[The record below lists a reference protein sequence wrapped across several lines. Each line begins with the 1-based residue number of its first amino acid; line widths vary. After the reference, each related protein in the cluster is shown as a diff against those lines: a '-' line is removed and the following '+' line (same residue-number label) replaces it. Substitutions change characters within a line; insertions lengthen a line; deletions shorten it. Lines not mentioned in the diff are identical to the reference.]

1 MASRRVLGIVL
12 AGAAGKRLAPLTEDR
27 AKSAVPFGGLY
38 RLVDFALS
46 NLVNAGIRK
55 ICVLTQYKSHS
66 LDRHITTTWQLNSLL
81 GNYVAPVPAQQRLG
95 PRWQTGSADAI
106 YQSLNLIRSERPDLV
121 VVFGADDV
129 YRMDPAQM
137 IEAHL
142 AWGAGVTVAA
152 IRVPRASAAS
162 FGVVQPRTA
171 TGSRRSWR
179 SPLRR
184 PPCRAGRTRRSRP
197 WATTCSTARCWW
209 IRCGQTPPTRAVS
222 TASAPTSC
230 RCWRGQG
237 AAHVYDFLQ
246 NEVPGTGGQ
255 DHGYWREV
263 GTLDSYFA
271 AHMDLC
277 APHPVFSLYNE
288 HWPILTHVPPQPPA
302 KFVLD
307 DESGRVGR
315 AVSSV
320 VSNGV
325 IVSGGLVRES
335 VLSPGVRVDDWASVE
350 RAVVLHN
357 ARIGRRAVVRDAILD
372 KNVVVTEGAA
382 VGVDKERDRRTR
394 VHGVPGRDHR
404 GRQGPRGGAVAGGA
418 EQGRRQ
424 HHYVTVPS
432 GSVPGSD
439 LLDRTK
445 VSPAPA

>member
-38 RLVDFALS
+38 RLIDFALS
-46 NLVNAGIRK
+46 NLVNAGIRR

-81 GNYVAPVPAQQRLG
+81 DNYVAPVPAQQRLG
-95 PRWQTGSADAI
+95 PHWQTGSADAI

-121 VVFGADDV
+121 VVFGADHV

-152 IRVPRASAAS
+152 IGVPRASAVS
-162 FGVVQPRTA
+162 FGVVRPA
-171 TGSRRSWR
+171 PDGHVVEAFLEKPA
-179 SPLRR
+179 SPPALPGRPDEAFASMGNYVFDREVLVEALRADAANEDSQHSIGGDIM
-184 PPCRAGRTRRSRP
+184 PVL
-197 WATTCSTARCWW
+197 ARD
-209 IRCGQTPPTRAVS
+209 
-222 TASAPTSC
+222 
-230 RCWRGQG
+230 G

-246 NEVPGTGGQ
+246 NEVPGASGQ

-263 GTLDSYFA
+263 GTLDSYFE

-277 APHPVFSLYNE
+277 AAQPVFSLYNE

-302 KFVLD
+302 KFVLED
-307 DESGRVGR
+307 GDRAGQ

-325 IVSGGLVRES
+325 VVSGGLVRES
-335 VLSPGVRVDDWASVE
+335 VLSPGVRVDD
-350 RAVVLHN
+350 RATVDHSVVLHN
-357 ARIGRRAVVRDAILD
+357 ARIGRRAVVRNAILD
-372 KNVVVTEGAA
+372 KNVVVAEGAT
-382 VGVDKERDRRTR
+382 VGVDPERDRERGFTMSEGGIT
-394 VHGVPGRDHR
+394 VVGKGRLVE
-404 GRQGPRGGAVAGGA
+404 PM
-418 EQGRRQ
+418 
-424 HHYVTVPS
+424 
-432 GSVPGSD
+432 
-439 LLDRTK
+439 
-445 VSPAPA
+445 

>member
-1 MASRRVLGIVL
+1 MANRRVLGIVL

-95 PRWQTGSADAI
+95 PHWQTGSADAI

-142 AWGAGVTVAA
+142 ARGAGVTVAA
-152 IRVPRASAAS
+152 IPVPRASAAS
-162 FGVVQPRTA
+162 FGVVQADGHLVEAFLEKPASPPALPGRPDEA
-171 TGSRRSWR
+171 FASMGNYVFDREVLVDSLRADAADEGSQHSIGADIM
-179 SPLRR
+179 PMLV
-184 PPCRAGRTRRSRP
+184 RA
-197 WATTCSTARCWW
+197 
-209 IRCGQTPPTRAVS
+209 
-222 TASAPTSC
+222 
-230 RCWRGQG
+230 G

-277 APHPVFSLYNE
+277 APDPAFSLYNE

-307 DESGRVGR
+307 ESESGRVGR

-335 VLSPGVRVDDWASVE
+335 VLSPGVRVDDWACVE

-372 KNVVVTEGAA
+372 KNVVVREGAT
-382 VGVDKERDRRTR
+382 VGVDKERDTE
-394 VHGVPGRDHR
+394 R
-404 GRQGPRGGAVAGGA
+404 GFAVSEGG
-418 EQGRRQ
+418 
-424 HHYVTVPS
+424 VTVVGKGRVVEP
-432 GSVPGSD
+432 
-439 LLDRTK
+439 
-445 VSPAPA
+445 